1 MSPWPGRVCVVRVLL
16 SALLSVLLAGALA
29 AGCASR
35 GKQMVDAET
44 AQYEAMRTAAPE
56 VAMTGAAT
64 LPRSRMAAPTDTPVA
79 GVAGTPQH
87 VPEEEGIVKLIVV
100 YDNNA
105 YTGSVVAGLRTDWGL
120 PAGSRPATA
129 PCCSIR
135 AATARS

>member
-1 MSPWPGRVCVVRVLL
+1 MQVLAVRGWMRVRQVWL

-56 VAMTGAAT
+56 VATTGAAT

-79 GVAGTPQH
+79 GAMRTSEQ
-87 VPEEEGIVKLIVV
+87 VPDEEGIVKLIVV

-105 YTGSVVAGLRTDWGL
+105 YTNRVAACVPTGGFACWVETGDSTVV
-120 PAGSRPATA
+120 
-129 PCCSIR
+129 
-135 AATARS
+135 